1 MNRFTRLI
9 VLGLALLPVGLMQ
22 AQDEPLSVVATT
34 SIIADVARNV
44 GGDRVIV
51 ESLVPPDAD
60 VHAFTP
66 TPADV
71 ARVADADVVLV
82 NGAGLE
88 AFLGDLVT
96 NAAIEAPIVVSTGI
110 EILAFGGHEHGHEG
124 EEEAHGHEHG
134 EEIADLSP
142 WQGTFVSGW
151 SFGAAAMQPAFDAVL
166 ASTPELTQANIDQ
179 YWQDGNATSFDTI
192 QVNGQDVTF
201 TGTDM
206 SVTCTYAFIGN
217 ESVPQ
222 IVGETW
228 SIFETTSPGCESYRT
243 LLMNPIHAAEEGAIP
258 HFHFRYGAAEHD
270 AVIADMAPWFPSL
283 YPEGTTVDGVM
294 GAWIAGAR
302 SVGLYV
308 ASVYNIEV
316 ALTEAETAAMQAS
329 MEEAEHSH
337 EGEEAHVGILGDEGV
352 CEDAHAHEE
361 EHAEGEAHSEEEHEH
376 EHGSCDPHVWTD
388 PNNVKVW
395 ATNIAEAFAAA
406 DPAHADTYR
415 ANAAAYQTTLD
426 ALDAEVTALLAT
438 IPEANRVLVTN
449 HEFFGYFAYHYG
461 FEVAGV
467 VIEGGTTLNA
477 PSPQELAELIEV
489 VEAEGVPAI
498 FAEVSAQPELAQAV
512 ADATGINVI
521 TTIYSDSLSSG
532 ADSPASTYVDYLR
545 YNAGVIAAALGGGL

>member
-9 VLGLALLPVGLMQ
+9 VLIFALLPVGLMQ

-51 ESLVPPDAD
+51 ESLVPPDTD

-88 AFLGDLVT
+88 DFLGDLVT

-124 EEEAHGHEHG
+124 EEEAH
-134 EEIADLSP
+134 
-142 WQGTFVSGW
+142 
-151 SFGAAAMQPAFDAVL
+151 
-166 ASTPELTQANIDQ
+166 
-179 YWQDGNATSFDTI
+179 
-192 QVNGQDVTF
+192 
-201 TGTDM
+201 
-206 SVTCTYAFIGN
+206 
-217 ESVPQ
+217 
-222 IVGETW
+222 
-228 SIFETTSPGCESYRT
+228 
-243 LLMNPIHAAEEGAIP
+243 
-258 HFHFRYGAAEHD
+258 
-270 AVIADMAPWFPSL
+270 
-283 YPEGTTVDGVM
+283 
-294 GAWIAGAR
+294 
-302 SVGLYV
+302 
-308 ASVYNIEV
+308 
-316 ALTEAETAAMQAS
+316 
-329 MEEAEHSH
+329 
-337 EGEEAHVGILGDEGV
+337 VGILGDEGV

-361 EHAEGEAHSEEEHEH
+361 EQAEGEAHSEEEHED
-376 EHGSCDPHVWTD
+376 EHGGCDPHVWTD

-521 TTIYSDSLSSG
+521 TTIYSDSLSTG